1 MSAGHVSALNVTQS
15 SVKKRTRAY
24 QNDRRLAWLLWGTVA
39 ASVSPLPAYLLG
51 TGGNLVFLLG
61 CLAFFV
67 CFFAMGERYR
77 IGRAS
82 FTLIPMLLVLPA
94 AIYWQDPLLILFPIY
109 LIVAI
114 LMVAAADAGVVRGFS
129 SAASTSLL
137 IIAIGAWVGV
147 VYAFM
152 GGASLYTIQ
161 NPDGRANEL
170 YLTTF
175 SNWSIG
181 NLIRPAGLF
190 DEPGTL
196 SFLICFV
203 AALRSR
209 LHQSPR
215 MTWTLLVL
223 GLVTTSLAHVV
234 YMLLHAI
241 QDWRFLWTKKKYLVA
256 AGLLGAF
263 AMANVDLP
271 ESAESAAFLSRFVVE
286 DGKLG
291 GDSRS
296 ELLSSAIEQIDLGV
310 FLFGLDSDCVVRPSE
325 CATKGYGDFGET
337 PAGMILL
344 LGIFLSAP
352 YFFVLGWSLYLAVRQ
367 ANLVYIGLFLVLLQ
381 RPYVS
386 TFGYSLLIL
395 LVVFGPRSYS
405 VQRRLTLSRAHIPT

>member
-1 MSAGHVSALNVTQS
+1 MSSVRVSALDTTSSNVPG
-15 SVKKRTRAY
+15 RTRTHEL
-24 QNDRRLAWLLWGTVA
+24 DRRLAWLLWGTVA
-39 ASVSPLPAYLLG
+39 ASVSPLPAHLLG
-51 TGGNLVFLLG
+51 TGGNSIFLLG
-61 CLAFFV
+61 CLAFFA
-67 CFFAMGERYR
+67 CFFAMGGRYR

-82 FTLIPMLLVLPA
+82 FILIPMLFVLPA
-94 AIYWQDPLLILFPIY
+94 AIYWQDLLLAFFPIY
-109 LIVAI
+109 LVAAI
-114 LMVAAADAGVVRGFS
+114 LMLAAADAGVVRGFS

-137 IIAIGAWVGV
+137 IIAIGAWIGV

-152 GGASLYTIQ
+152 GGSSLYTIQ

-209 LHQSPR
+209 LHQSVR

-223 GLVTTSLAHVV
+223 GLVTTSLAHVA

-241 QDWRFLWTKKKYLVA
+241 QDWRLLWTKKKYLVA
-256 AGLLGAF
+256 AGLVGAF
-263 AMANVDLP
+263 VISNVDLP

-296 ELLSSAIEQIDLGV
+296 ELLSSALEQIDLGV
-310 FLFGLDSDCVVRPSE
+310 FLFGLDSDCVVHPSE
-325 CATKGYGDFGET
+325 CASKGYGDFGET

-352 YFFVLGWSLYLAVRQ
+352 YFFVLGWTLYLAVRQ

-395 LVVFGPRSYS
+395 LVVFGQRSYPIR
-405 VQRRLTLSRAHIPT
+405 RRLTPSRAS